1 MMPFE
6 AIVPLRFFHGD
17 TMTCLTQWTS
27 ASDLSTGCAGSLPK
41 KARNRDSL
49 ATLLYDYI
57 VKLYEIVVMFIC
69 SCDLFAGFLVFP
81 TFSFVPAH
89 RQMMTK
95 RRAVSWRGR
104 QLQMKFW
111 LPRIMSESATRNLD
125 RSDFILEIIESF
137 HIFNRILVML
147 LASPDGKVDAEK
159 AAWRAQKK
167 AARWDIG
174 TPCVSSMGHP
184 SSIHPSII
192 IHYPP
197 STLFRWTVEPCK
209 NHTLALLFTVTG
221 KLPWTPSRRTAM
233 IIF

>member
-41 KARNRDSL
+41 KAREQGLISHL
-49 ATLLYDYI
+49 VIWL

-69 SCDLFAGFLVFP
+69 SCDLFAGFLAFS

-104 QLQMKFW
+104 QLPMKFW
-111 LPRIMSESATRNLD
+111 LPRIMWESATRNLD

-184 SSIHPSII
+184 SSIIHPSS
-192 IHYPP
+192 
-197 STLFRWTVEPCK
+197 STILHPRYFVEPLNPAK
-209 NHTLALLFTVTG
+209 II
-221 KLPWTPSRRTAM
+221 PWRCCSLWQESCHGRHREGQQW
-233 IIF
+233 